1 MTAIGVAI
9 ERQDWRLVSLYLL
22 LGVSEA
28 AAKLPAESLVAL
40 LGILG
45 GEGGPTKEERRGR

>member
-9 ERQDWRLVSLYLL
+9 ERQDWRLVSHYLL

-40 LGILG
+40 LEILG
-45 GEGGPTKEERRGR
+45 GEEGPTTEERRGR